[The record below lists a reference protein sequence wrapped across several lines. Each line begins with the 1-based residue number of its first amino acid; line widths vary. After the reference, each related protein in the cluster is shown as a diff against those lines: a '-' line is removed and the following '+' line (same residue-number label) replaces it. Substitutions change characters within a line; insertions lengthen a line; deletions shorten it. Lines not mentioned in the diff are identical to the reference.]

1 MVLSREKA
9 KGKPLS
15 NHSSWLRLY
24 AIRVEENEREHTLKE
39 LNRME
44 QVRNYLINEGVVDL
58 EGLKET
64 N

>member
-1 MVLSREKA
+1 MR
-9 KGKPLS
+9 
-15 NHSSWLRLY
+15 
-24 AIRVEENEREHTLKE
+24 EREHTLKE